1 MVGNRH
7 VGWVLAVAVI
17 WALPLYGGAPAA
29 KTIPFATIEQAVRR
43 QFAAQDGRHAKD
55 VIVRSEAEAALRQVE
70 KAGWKVP
77 HREEI
82 LRKVHD
88 DQDFLVQNL
97 RTPAGMTFMRQIS
110 GYRLCYDRLDRL
122 SDLPRGQQMVLDLIR
137 GPDGYKMVEYLTSE
151 PGGREMGRM
160 LNGAVNGA
168 GFNNPTG
175 RIYTVDTLVAELKR
189 VYDASL
195 VSTPGKPAKR

>member
-1 MVGNRH
+1 M
-7 VGWVLAVAVI
+7 LAVVVTMI
-17 WALPLYGGAPAA
+17 WVLPLYGGAPAT

-43 QFAAQDGRHAKD
+43 TFAAQGDRRTGD
-55 VIVRSEAEAALRQVE
+55 LIVRSEAEAALRQVE

-77 HREEI
+77 RREEI
-82 LRKVHD
+82 LRKVHG
-88 DQDFLVQNL
+88 DQDFLAENL
-97 RTPAGMTFMRQIS
+97 RTPAGMMFMRQIS
-110 GYRLCYDRLDRL
+110 GYRLGYDRLDRL

-137 GPDGYKMVEYLTSE
+137 GPDGYKMIEYMTSE
-151 PGGREMGRM
+151 PGGKEMGRM

-175 RIYTVDTLVAELKR
+175 RIYTVNSLVAELKR

-195 VSTPGKPAKR
+195 VPTPGKPAKR